1 MIQKQVTLGITV
13 IEAISMPTIPP
24 GNVWDLYVLFLFI
37 PVLLR
42 ILLLARPF
50 LRVTKQLVPHGG
62 WILKRIKEL
71 PVKGLGIIAFNEI
84 MAFSIP
90 VILVLVLRFFS
101 NGLGWE
107 NWSETPLFGLVVL
120 IVLGLIWITLDLIRI
135 ARIRRML
142 IAIEKQNVS
151 KLRKVADVGLGFRS
165 WLKKFSKKEEKETE
179 KVKRASK
186 SVGKKIALALLSFR
200 KVTPAGLV
208 GAVATGAAI
217 EVARVGAGKVTELID
232 DRMQQEFDKIAKTN
246 TNTLLLL
253 FIRDF
258 AMGIAPLLALWLI
271 PLLLP

>member
-271 PLLLP
+271 PMLLP

>member
-1 MIQKQVTLGITV
+1 MIQKLVTLGITV

-50 LRVTKQLVPHGG
+50 YRVTKQLVPHGG

-107 NWSETPLFGLVVL
+107 SWSETPIFGLGVL
-120 IVLGLIWITLDLIRI
+120 IVLGLIWVTLDLIRI

-142 IAIEKQNVS
+142 IAIEKQNIS

-217 EVARVGAGKVTELID
+217 EVARVGAGKVTEIID

-253 FIRDF
+253 FLRDF
-258 AMGIAPLLALWLI
+258 LMGTAPLLALWLI

>member
-24 GNVWDLYVLFLFI
+24 ENVWDLYVLFLFI

-253 FIRDF
+253 FMRDF

>member
-1 MIQKQVTLGITV
+1 MIQKLVTLGITV

-50 LRVTKQLVPHGG
+50 SRVTKQLVPHGG

-107 NWSETPLFGLVVL
+107 SWSETPIFGLGVL
-120 IVLGLIWITLDLIRI
+120 IVLGLIWVTLDLIRI

-142 IAIEKQNVS
+142 IAIEKQNIS

-186 SVGKKIALALLSFR
+186 SVGKKIVSSQKF
-200 KVTPAGLV
+200 V
-208 GAVATGAAI
+208 I
-217 EVARVGAGKVTELID
+217 SH
-232 DRMQQEFDKIAKTN
+232 
-246 TNTLLLL
+246 
-253 FIRDF
+253 
-258 AMGIAPLLALWLI
+258 
-271 PLLLP
+271 

>member
-1 MIQKQVTLGITV
+1 MIQKQVTLGIAV

-24 GNVWDLYVLFLFI
+24 GNVWDLYILFLFI

-90 VILVLVLRFFS
+90 IILVLILRFFS

-107 NWSETPLFGLVVL
+107 SWSETPIFGLGVL
-120 IVLGLIWITLDLIRI
+120 IVLGLIWVTLDLIRI

-142 IAIEKQNVS
+142 IAIEKQNIS

-217 EVARVGAGKVTELID
+217 EVARVGAGKVTEIID

-253 FIRDF
+253 FLRDF

>member
-165 WLKKFSKKEEKETE
+165 WLKKFSKKEEEETE

-253 FIRDF
+253 FLRDF

>member
-24 GNVWDLYVLFLFI
+24 GNVWDLYILFLFI

-90 VILVLVLRFFS
+90 IILVLILRFFS

-107 NWSETPLFGLVVL
+107 SWSETPIFGLGVL
-120 IVLGLIWITLDLIRI
+120 IVLGLIWVTLDLIRI

-142 IAIEKQNVS
+142 IAIEKQNIS

-217 EVARVGAGKVTELID
+217 EVARVGAGKVTEIID

-253 FIRDF
+253 FLRDF

>member
-165 WLKKFSKKEEKETE
+165 WLKKFSKKEEEETE

-217 EVARVGAGKVTELID
+217 ELTRRGAGVVSDKID
-232 DRMQQEFDKIAKTN
+232 DKMQEEFEKISIANSKT
-246 TNTLLLL
+246 LMQL
-253 FIRDF
+253 FLRDF

>member
-165 WLKKFSKKEEKETE
+165 WLKKFSKKEEEETE

-217 EVARVGAGKVTELID
+217 EVARVGAGKVTEIID

-253 FIRDF
+253 FMRDF